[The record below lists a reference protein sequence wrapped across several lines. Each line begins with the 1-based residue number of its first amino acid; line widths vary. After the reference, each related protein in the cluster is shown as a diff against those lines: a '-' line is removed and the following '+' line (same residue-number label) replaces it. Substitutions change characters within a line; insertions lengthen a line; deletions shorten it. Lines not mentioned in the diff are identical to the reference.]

1 MAHINTV
8 KTRPATTPHTRPSGA
23 SCVRIGGAT
32 FGLNALLLPLV
43 LAFSLLGVTNALAI
57 TRDQV
62 LARAQVMQDAPVP
75 YSQAKYHAGY
85 RTDCSGYVS
94 MAWAT
99 GTSWTTRSFHIVSHT
114 IPTGELK
121 PGDALLKFNSHIR
134 LFYGWVDTAHTQY
147 VAYETVTG
155 TYAGCRVHSIAEDL
169 GYGYVPTR
177 YDHIVDSPKSGNLLN
192 NGTFNTWAA
201 PSAAAFGQPVW
212 WQATGPWSKLLVAHR
227 KDTYR
232 STHSSL
238 RLVNSSGDPTIYS
251 ELTQSVP
258 VVPGAGYTLT
268 GWAACAYASRLV
280 ELKLSYV
287 NASGESVAE
296 TTTTGDRF
304 FINRGSFR
312 SMSVA
317 LAAPR
322 DAVKAL
328 VALRIAGGITT
339 NTAGVAVPGTAVT
352 VDDFSLVRSRATVT
366 IKTSATTATN
376 GKAITL
382 SGSVSPTSAVGVPAV
397 LYVMKPGLGW
407 ARLTTTRIYASSDLA
422 SWKDAFVFTPSMR
435 RGTYRFRT
443 TIPDFNGFQG
453 STSAVV
459 SVTLR

>member
-1 MAHINTV
+1 MSHITTLQARPET
-8 KTRPATTPHTRPSGA
+8 TRTKRSSGA
-23 SCVRIGGAT
+23 SRVRIGGAT
-32 FGLNALLLPLV
+32 LRLGALLLPLV
-43 LAFSLLGVTNALAI
+43 LAFSLMGAPNALAI

-75 YSQAKYHAGY
+75 YSQSRYHAGY

-99 GTSWTTRSFHIVSHT
+99 GTSWTTRSFHLVSHT
-114 IPTGELK
+114 IPTSQLK
-121 PGDALLKFNSHIR
+121 PGDALLRYDSHIR
-134 LFYGWVDTAHTQY
+134 LFYGWVDAAHTQY
-147 VAYETVTG
+147 VAYETVTN

-177 YDHIVDSPKSGNLLN
+177 YDHIVDSPKSSNVLN
-192 NGTFNTWAA
+192 NGTFNTWASSWGS
-201 PSAAAFGQPVW
+201 PSGQPVW
-212 WQATGPWSKLLVAHR
+212 WQATGPWSPLLVAHR

-232 STHSSL
+232 SARSSL

-258 VVPGAGYTLT
+258 VVPGARYTLT
-268 GWAACAYASRLV
+268 GWAACAYASKLV
-280 ELKLSYV
+280 ELKLSYL
-287 NASGESVAE
+287 NAAGQSVSE

-304 FINRGSFR
+304 YINRGSFR

-317 LAAPR
+317 LTAPR

-376 GKAITL
+376 GKTVAL

-407 ARLTTTRIYASSDLA
+407 ARLTTTRIYASGDTAL
-422 SWKDAFVFTPSMR
+422 WKDAFVFTSSMR